1 MKLIFIRHGQTDWN
15 LQGKIQGSYDSVLND
30 TGIKQAMELSEKLL
44 NLDYKFSKIYTSPQK
59 RALKTAEIL
68 SEYSNIDYFPI
79 EDLKEINMG
88 KWEGLSWEEV
98 EMKYPTEYR
107 EWYLNRQYTKTPD
120 GESYDDMLKRVLKA
134 IKKIIAE
141 NNDDVVIV
149 SHSAIIMGLQCYVT
163 NTPFNDMLKFK
174 TKNANITE
182 IDSTL
187 FTLHK

>member
-149 SHSAIIMGLQCYVT
+149 SHSAIIMGLQCSVT

-174 TKNANITE
+174 TKNANVTE

>member
-15 LQGKIQGSYDSVLND
+15 LQGKIQGSYDSNLNN
-30 TGIKQAMELSEKLL
+30 TGIKQAMELSEVLL
-44 NLDYKFSKIYTSPQK
+44 NLNYKFSKIYTSPQK
-59 RALKTAEIL
+59 RALQTAKIL
-68 SEYSNIDYFPI
+68 SKYSNIGYFPI
-79 EDLKEINMG
+79 DDLREINMG
-88 KWEGLSWEEV
+88 KWEGLSWKEV
-98 EMKYPTEYR
+98 ENNYLTEYR
-107 EWYLNRQYTKTPD
+107 EWYLNRQYTRTPN
-120 GESYDDMLKRVLKA
+120 GESYEDMLKRVLKA
-134 IKKIIAE
+134 INKIIDE
-141 NNDDVVIV
+141 NTDDVVIV